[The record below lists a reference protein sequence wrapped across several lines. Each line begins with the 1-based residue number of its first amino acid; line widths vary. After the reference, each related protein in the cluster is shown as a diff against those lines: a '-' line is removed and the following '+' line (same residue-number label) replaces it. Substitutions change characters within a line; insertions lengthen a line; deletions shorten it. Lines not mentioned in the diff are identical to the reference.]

1 MASLRRVF
9 SEGSLVRRTLVHI
22 GTFALGSAAFIAL
35 LSFMLVS
42 IARSLLPS
50 HTPKGAAESAQK
62 ADAPDDNDAGKTAAA
77 PKSGKTKR
85 ARGSGMVEEE
95 SPTRDEK

>member
-9 SEGSLVRRTLVHI
+9 SEGSLLRRTLVHV

-50 HTPKGAAESAQK
+50 HAPKGAADSAQK
-62 ADAPDDNDAGKTAAA
+62 ADAPEDNDSGKAAA
-77 PKSGKTKR
+77 SSKIGKAKR
-85 ARGSGMVEEE
+85 ARGGVVEEE
-95 SPTRDEK
+95 SPTHDEK